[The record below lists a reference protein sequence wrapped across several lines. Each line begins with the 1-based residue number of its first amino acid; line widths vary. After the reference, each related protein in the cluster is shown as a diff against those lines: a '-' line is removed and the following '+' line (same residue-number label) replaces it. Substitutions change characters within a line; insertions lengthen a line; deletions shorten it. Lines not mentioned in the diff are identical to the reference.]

1 MYVCVCDMLPFSL
14 LPSLSLF
21 KVIQETAYTRISLIY
36 DPTFMD
42 YGGADFGGWVAALR
56 EVRLTFYTVAGVRES
71 MTAREI
77 TDTLNVS
84 LLGVNQRGYA
94 RFESWK
100 EEIKKGP

>member
-56 EVRLTFYTVAGVRES
+56 QVHLTFYTVAGVRES

-94 RFESWK
+94 RFESW
-100 EEIKKGP
+100 EGR